1 MRVLVISPHPDDDVI
16 GCGGTLRRHVLDG
29 DTVRVIYL
37 TSGEKGG
44 HGRPPDETARLRED
58 EARAA
63 AQILGLHGLEFW
75 RLPDGGCRATQELV
89 DRLNSVLSAWAP
101 QRIYV
106 PHAREMHPDH
116 RAAARLVRRSFVR
129 LREGVLQVWGAAD
142 LPGRGQAP
150 TAYPMLDADPFQ
162 EGRAEAAAIARPQRD
177 VHQLRERELPVVAMY
192 EVWTPLQE
200 MDEIVDISAYLDE
213 KLAVVRA
220 HKSQCDVLKFDEAIR
235 GLNRYRGEMHSWP
248 GGDYAEVFQWMR
260 P

>member
-1 MRVLVISPHPDDDVI
+1 
-16 GCGGTLRRHVLDG
+16 
-29 DTVRVIYL
+29 
-37 TSGEKGG
+37 
-44 HGRPPDETARLRED
+44 
-58 EARAA
+58 
-63 AQILGLHGLEFW
+63 
-75 RLPDGGCRATQELV
+75 
-89 DRLNSVLSAWAP
+89 
-101 QRIYV
+101 
-106 PHAREMHPDH
+106 
-116 RAAARLVRRSFVR
+116 
-129 LREGVLQVWGAAD
+129 
-142 LPGRGQAP
+142 
-150 TAYPMLDADPFQ
+150 MLDADPFQ